1 MIVACLEPGLAWMV
15 MATEEGG
22 TKRIHPGNFFEQVV
36 GVIAAAAGDDDDDDL
51 VVVVVELAF
60 ALPFF
65 VGAIS
70 PA

>member
-36 GVIAAAAGDDDDDDL
+36 EVMAAAGGDDDDL
-51 VVVVVELAF
+51 VVVVELAF